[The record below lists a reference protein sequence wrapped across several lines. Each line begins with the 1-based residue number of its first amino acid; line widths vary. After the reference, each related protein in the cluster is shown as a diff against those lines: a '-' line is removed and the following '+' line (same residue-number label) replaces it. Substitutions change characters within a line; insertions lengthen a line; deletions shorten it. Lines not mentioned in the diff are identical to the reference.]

1 MIKPLNLMTNT
12 MMSNPIRANQANMV
26 FKSALNN
33 NKLGEKLNINYNDS
47 RFVTRNGQKLDI
59 IA

>member
-1 MIKPLNLMTNT
+1 MIKPLSLMTNT

-33 NKLGEKLNINYNDS
+33 NKLGEKLNITCNDT